1 MFKHYFEKIDNI
13 EIFPIISLTIFFIFF
28 IGLIFWVM
36 RADKKYINTM
46 KFLPVE
52 EDNNVKLKN
61 DSKDEKSH

>member
-1 MFKHYFEKIDNI
+1 
-13 EIFPIISLTIFFIFF
+13 
-28 IGLIFWVM
+28 M

-52 EDNNVKLKN
+52 EDNNVKFKN